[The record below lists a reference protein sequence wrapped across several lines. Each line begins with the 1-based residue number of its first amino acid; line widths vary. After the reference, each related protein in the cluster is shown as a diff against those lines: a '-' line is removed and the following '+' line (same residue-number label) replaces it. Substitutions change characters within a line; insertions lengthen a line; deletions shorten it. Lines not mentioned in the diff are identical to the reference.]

1 MALKYIIFVICIGM
15 TWAQTEPSLSDAIN
29 NLPPELQG
37 KVDEKQVTELK
48 NKSMQVFKKKCEEN
62 GGTEAYPQSE
72 KSFLNFVECLKELV
86 DPAKLQEEIEAAKPT
101 GQVDEVFKKYCEKTP
116 SFKSCFRNMTESVKP
131 CFSVEEQ
138 KNLKT
143 VYNIS
148 EQLAEFVCF
157 KEGDRI
163 ALFIAENGPECFNEK
178 KAELEMCANHT
189 LGSEFHY
196 DQNKFPIDN
205 IPEIKFGEDECDKFA
220 ELQICVVSALETCS
234 TPTSANIV
242 ESLFKFVR
250 KSTPCKELPEKADGN
265 SSKRNGDTTLNNKS
279 NSANSLTFK
288 SITMGMIVLALLV

>member
-86 DPAKLQEEIEAAKPT
+86 DPAKLQDEIEAAKPT

-178 KAELEMCANHT
+178 KAELEICANNT

-220 ELQICVVSALETCS
+220 ELQVCVVNALETCS

-250 KSTPCKELPEKADGN
+250 KSTPCKELP
-265 SSKRNGDTTLNNKS
+265 DTTLNNKP